1 MAFFLFSLPNYSSMV
16 LMFHQ
21 RIQVIY
27 NILTLKIYI
36 RLVTG
41 HLIVRLTTKLGMI
54 LIKGR
59 IKRKQS
65 NIDTNKR
72 ENTKKTIK
80 YKHINGKI
88 KTSIAKIIK
97 SI

>member
-1 MAFFLFSLPNYSSMV
+1 
-16 LMFHQ
+16 
-21 RIQVIY
+21 
-27 NILTLKIYI
+27 
-36 RLVTG
+36 
-41 HLIVRLTTKLGMI
+41 MI

-59 IKRKQS
+59 IQRKQS